1 MLVLHPGLFHV
12 ERFSQ
17 GFNRAESL
25 VRIGWAGK
33 RPGGSQR
40 PPPRRSPPP
49 CTLWA
54 LRLTRSPLL
63 PTPGRACR
71 ETHPGCGRPLESI
84 LRHLRLCRLVCCR
97 WWRVFCVCPVVCRS
111 CGCCVAASLVLSVPF
126 SALPAAWSAQLQ
138 ARISL
143 LPLRSLGRISRGS
156 LPAWLSQR
164 SPSESVIYGPP
175 MLVGFVGDVRLVK
188 HSTWNFFVA
197 RVCGWRETG
206 WFLIRLPWKRSCI
219 Q

>member
-12 ERFSQ
+12 ERFPQ
-17 GFNRAESL
+17 GFDRAESL

-40 PPPRRSPPP
+40 QPLGRSPPAD
-49 CTLWA
+49 TLWA

-111 CGCCVAASLVLSVPF
+111 CGCCVAASLVLSFP
-126 SALPAAWSAQLQ
+126 SCGLA
-138 ARISL
+138 
-143 LPLRSLGRISRGS
+143 GS
-156 LPAWLSQR
+156 LVGSAPGEDLVAAAEVIGPDIQGVTPRVAQPEVSFRVRDLRPAH
-164 SPSESVIYGPP
+164 
-175 MLVGFVGDVRLVK
+175 VGGFCR
-188 HSTWNFFVA
+188 
-197 RVCGWRETG
+197 
-206 WFLIRLPWKRSCI
+206 
-219 Q
+219 